1 MDTHTSAFKI
11 RLGLFIVAGFAL
23 FAIAIFFIGKQNNLF
38 DPVFKISTT
47 FYNVSG
53 LVVGNNIRFSGINV
67 GTIDDIKIISDS
79 TVQVDMVIRKNVQ
92 QFIKSDS
99 EAAIGSEG
107 IIGDRLLI
115 ITQGTIDAPTVENGQ
130 QIASVEPIETDAIM
144 ESLSNTAVNAEIIA
158 QQLASVMVDI
168 NNGKG
173 TLGRLI
179 RDTGIA
185 DDLSSTMA
193 NLKASSKGLDEN
205 MQAAQNSFL
214 LKGYFNKQEKAAAKK
229 LEDEKKA
236 AEKAAAQVVKDDEKA
251 AKAAEKEAKKNE

>member
-11 RLGLFIVAGFAL
+11 RLGLFVVTGFL
-23 FAIAIFFIGKQNNLF
+23 LLAIAIFFIGKQDNLF

-53 LVVGNNIRFSGINV
+53 LMVGNNIRFSGINV
-67 GTIDDIKIISDS
+67 GTIGDIKIISDS

-92 QFIKSDS
+92 QFIKADS

-115 ITQGTIDAPTVENGQ
+115 ITQGTIDAPIVENGQ

-158 QQLASVMVDI
+158 QQLAGVMMDI

-179 RDTGIA
+179 RDTDIA
-185 DDLSSTMA
+185 DNLGSTMA

-214 LKGYFNKQEKAAAKK
+214 LKGYFNKKEKAAAKK

-236 AEKAAAQVVKDDEKA
+236 AEKAAAQGIKDDEKA
-251 AKAAEKEAKKNE
+251 VKAAEKEAQKNE